1 MAVTLAQVRAMLD
14 AEEPNY
20 AALARLGPQILPH
33 LQTLI
38 ASGDEYFATKAA
50 SLASRINDE
59 RATAVL
65 RDAAKHASP
74 RVRLA
79 VAGAIKNVARPAAAG
94 VLMALLDD
102 RDPGVR
108 KTALKAAWSRYYE
121 PLTGGFADTYAPGV
135 ANENRTWLDCP
146 LNAAGTACS
155 GVVLATTNDGIAQD
169 SEIGPGSPTFGLA
182 AERNFDPAI
191 KRDRKSVV

>member
-1 MAVTLAQVRAMLD
+1 MAVTLEQLRRLLD

-38 ASGDEYFATKAA
+38 ASGDEYFGTKAA
-50 SLASRINDE
+50 SLASRIDDE

-65 RDAAKHASP
+65 RDAARHASP

-79 VAGAIKNVARPAAAG
+79 VAGAIKNVARPAAAS
-94 VLMALLDD
+94 VLMALLND

-108 KTALKAAWSRYYE
+108 KTALKAAATKSNGALLAKIGDIRQRD
-121 PLTGGFADTYAPGV
+121 PTPAV
-135 ANENRTWLDCP
+135 RT
-146 LNAAGTACS
+146 
-155 GVVLATTNDGIAQD
+155 
-169 SEIGPGSPTFGLA
+169 LA
-182 AERNFDPAI
+182 AQVLNRVRRA
-191 KRDRKSVV
+191 